1 MTRAELSPQGICIM
15 GRADFYTGIGTVTH
29 AALELFSRVAPVVFF
44 PARNRG
50 AIPSGEVQLPGGRTV
65 PIADEA
71 SDRAIYFFCDVL
83 WNGAEDLNYT
93 ALPHDGFKIAHM
105 AYDSDE
111 FPPEWVA
118 ILNERFDLA
127 LFTSKYLEQIAI
139 NSGVRIPVG
148 TLPVGLDIEPLIAER
163 YVAAQPSRI
172 RFGSIS
178 AFHERKRLDLLVE
191 SFIEAFGDR
200 DDVELVI
207 HSNLASGSTFER
219 VQALTAKAPG
229 ARVTLTYGNLS
240 DDDKNSLLASMDV
253 YVSTSS
259 GEGYSIDPREAL
271 ALGKPLVLSGI
282 PAHRDLGGVPGVFF
296 VEPTS
301 MVPARYPEIDN
312 RVFGR
317 QSDFS
322 SSDFATSLSEARI
335 FTLSPAAKAT
345 AAERK
350 MLASEFSFS
359 ALAAPYQTLMNADAR
374 AVRPRAPWSSFVHF
388 PAEIDSLI
396 RPAGGRHGK
405 RIGAKKIVV
414 QAHDGGFFS
423 LFNAFLSHLVW
434 GLRDSNVS
442 MVIPDWDAGRLI
454 EREGHPESYCYSRP
468 DDGNMWL
475 KLFEPLYD
483 LTAEEMNDAEF
494 IYANAVLPEL
504 RHNEAREPLLT
515 YTNAFELYRAPWF
528 KKFRSQ
534 YGRVLHEHV
543 RLIPALQAERDS
555 FINNEMGGRFVVA
568 AHVKH
573 PSHSIEQPGGSIAE
587 RSQYIDEV
595 RKALTKRGI
604 VEGSDDW
611 RVFVATDQD
620 RVVQL
625 FNDEFGDRVIRF
637 DDVARVSVESDIAFD
652 TLAKEEQNQSGFQLQ
667 HIMAANTDTWSS
679 RLAWEVWRDA
689 EAMANSDVLIHAVSN
704 VATAVSYMGENVEM
718 IYCDPAD
725 G

>member
-1 MTRAELSPQGICIM
+1 MTQSDLAAKGICVM
-15 GRADFYTGIGTVTH
+15 GRSDFHTGIGTVSN
-29 AALELFSRVAPVVFF
+29 AALELFSRVVPVGFY

-50 AIPSGEVQLPGGRTV
+50 AISTDTIHLPGGRVV
-65 PIADEA
+65 PITREA
-71 SDRAIYFFCDVL
+71 TNHAVYFFCDVL
-83 WNGAEDLNYT
+83 WNGADDLNYT

-111 FPPEWVA
+111 FPPEWVV

-127 LFTSKYLEQIAI
+127 LFTSRYLEEIAVR
-139 NSGVRIPVG
+139 SGVRIPVG
-148 TLPVGLDIEPLIAER
+148 TLPVGLDIEGLLAEKYIAAHPR
-163 YVAAQPSRI
+163 RV
-172 RFGSIS
+172 RFGSVA

-191 SFIEAFGDR
+191 SYIEAFGDR

-229 ARVTLTYGNLS
+229 ARITLTYGNLS
-240 DDDKNSLLASMDV
+240 DAEKNDLLSSMDI

-259 GEGYSIDPREAL
+259 GEGYSIGPREAL

-301 MVPARYPEIDN
+301 RVPARYPEIDN

-322 SSDFATSLSEARI
+322 SSDFAQSMSEARI
-335 FTLSPAAKAT
+335 FTLSPDAKAT
-345 AAERK
+345 AAQRK
-350 MLASEFSFS
+350 ELASQFSLS
-359 ALAAPYQTLMNADAR
+359 ALAAPYQSLIDRDAR
-374 AVRPRAPWSSFVHF
+374 AVRPDAPWSTFVHF
-388 PAEIDSLI
+388 PDQIDSLV
-396 RPAGGRHGK
+396 RPAGGRHGQ
-405 RIGAKKIVV
+405 RIGARKVVV

-454 EREGHPESYCYSRP
+454 ERDGHPESYCYSRP
-468 DDGNMWL
+468 EDGNMWL
-475 KLFEPLYD
+475 ELFEPLYD
-483 LTAEEMNDAEF
+483 LTPDEMNDADF
-494 IYANAVLPEL
+494 IYANSVLPEL

-528 KKFRSQ
+528 RQFRSQ
-534 YGRVLHEHV
+534 YSRVLQEHV
-543 RLIPALQAERDS
+543 RLIPPLQSERDN
-555 FINNEMGGRFVVA
+555 FVNTTMGGRFVVA

-573 PSHSIEQPGGSIAE
+573 PSHSVEQPGGSMAE
-587 RSQYIDEV
+587 RYQYIDEV
-595 RKALTKRGI
+595 RQALTKRGI
-604 VEGSDDW
+604 VESSDDW

-620 RVVQL
+620 RVVKL
-625 FNDEFGDRVIRF
+625 FNEEFGDKVIRF

-652 TLAKEEQNQSGFQLQ
+652 TLSKEERNQSGFQLQ
-667 HIMAANTDTWSS
+667 HVMAADTSNWSS

-689 EAMANSDVLIHAVSN
+689 EVMAQSDVLIHAVSN
-704 VATAVSYMGENVEM
+704 VATAVSYMGKNVEM
-718 IYCDPAD
+718 VYCDPKV
-725 G
+725 